1 MWEYVT
7 VDYDNHGTCSL
18 HFRARRAFG
27 FRSCIIYNLKQM
39 KFDISD

>member
-7 VDYDNHGTCSL
+7 VYYDNRGACSS
-18 HFRARRAFG
+18 HFRAGRAFG
-27 FRSCIIYNLKQM
+27 FRSYIIYNLKQI